1 MLHRAEALSHYKNLR
16 EGITLSSL
24 KLGAKTKIVL
34 GGRAKKR
41 FLTGE
46 NARGLWGAA
55 GTPPLHERD
64 AFYVHITL

>member
-34 GGRAKKR
+34 GGESQEAFFDWGERA
-41 FLTGE
+41 
-46 NARGLWGAA
+46 GAIGGGGDA
-55 GTPPLHERD
+55 ATP
-64 AFYVHITL
+64 